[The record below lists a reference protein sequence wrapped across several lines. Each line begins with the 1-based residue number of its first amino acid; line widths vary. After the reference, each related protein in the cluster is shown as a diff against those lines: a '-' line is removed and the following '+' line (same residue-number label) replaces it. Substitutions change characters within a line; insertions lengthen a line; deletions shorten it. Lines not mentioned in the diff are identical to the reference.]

1 MNLIPSSE
9 SNSRLSLVGANQRQS
24 GCILNLMER
33 RLPPEYA
40 GWQGHEA
47 AFRRMTTPE
56 LVVEIQDGSPE
67 RRLAALSVI
76 DLADVA
82 PSTVEDWIRA
92 LPDAEANELAGA
104 IPAQRPRSS
113 CKEDLRW
120 VDVARLGYERRRLPT
135 FLVMLF
141 SSLEALDARDCAE
154 AAGAWETISDWLG
167 GMYDRLVE
175 EGDVEA
181 LDDVSLFVFEN
192 YLVRE
197 PVFEAFCAILSRQPG
212 LSRQVSTNPS
222 RLLGGLSEAQQRTA
236 LQEAGEGGGLP
247 FEQSWAL
254 MHGP

>member
-1 MNLIPSSE
+1 
-9 SNSRLSLVGANQRQS
+9 
-24 GCILNLMER
+24 MER

-82 PSTVEDWIRA
+82 PSTIADWIRS

-104 IPAQRPRSS
+104 IPAQRPRSN
-113 CKEDLRW
+113 CREDLRW

-141 SSLEALDARDCAE
+141 SSLEALDARDCPE
-154 AAGAWETISDWLG
+154 AASAWETISDWLG
-167 GMYDRLVE
+167 GMYDRLVD
-175 EGDVEA
+175 EGDEEA
-181 LDDVSLFVFEN
+181 LEDVSLFVFEN
-192 YLVRE
+192 YLLRE
-197 PVFEAFCAILSRQPG
+197 PVFEAFCAILSRQPQ
-212 LSRQVSTNPS
+212 LSRQVSTSPS
-222 RLLGGLSEAQQRTA
+222 RLLAGLSEAQQRAA
-236 LQEAGEGGGLP
+236 LQEAADGGGLP
-247 FEQSWAL
+247 FRQSWAL